1 MAEKYVYFFGE
12 GKAEGNAQMRAEL
25 GGKGANLAE
34 MTNIGLP
41 VPPGYTIS
49 TEACIYFYQNEKYPE
64 GLEEQIEENL
74 AKLEKAMG
82 KKLGDAENPL
92 LVSVRSG
99 APVSMP
105 GMMDTVLNL
114 GLNDE
119 SIKGL
124 IKQTGD
130 ERFAYD
136 AYRRFIM
143 MFSDVVLSGDEGAE
157 VYRPGLKRHNFE
169 EIFKEVKEEQ
179 GVTEDTDVDTDGLKQ
194 VVAKSKEHF
203 KKVYG
208 AEFPSAPR
216 EQLKLATDAVFESW
230 NNPRAKSFRAIKG
243 IPDDFGTGVNVQTM
257 VFGNM
262 GDDSG
267 TGVGFTRN
275 PITGDKEFYGE
286 YLVNAQGEDVVAG
299 VRDAM
304 QIQEMKETMPEIYD
318 KLEGIAKT
326 LDTHYKDMQDLE
338 FTVERGELFI
348 LQTRSG
354 MPTATGRAVIKIVV
368 DMVGEGLYG
377 DDIKAARRLALS
389 KVKSDH
395 VDQLLHPQIDPEAEA
410 EPVAKG
416 VDAAPGAAVGA
427 VVFVPYDAVTE
438 AREGKKVIL
447 VRPETTPD
455 DVHGFDPAEGIL
467 TQIGGATSHAALVA
481 RGMGKPCVA
490 GCDQLSIDV
499 ITKQFTVGD
508 EVVKEGDVIT
518 IDGTTGNVY
527 LGEVPTIPPE
537 LTDELRTLL
546 SWADEV
552 RRLGVWTNADYPDQ
566 AAKALEYGAEGIG
579 LCRTEHMFMEK
590 ERLPIVQEMIL
601 AKTGEERVAALNRLL
616 PFQRDD
622 FIGIFKVMVEEED
635 GKKIGL
641 PVIIR
646 LIDPPLHEFLPKHDE
661 LLVDVTKLRIAKA
674 QLGDSFAAELEEKE
688 EMLQEVER
696 MREQNPMLGLRGC
709 RLGLIMPEIIEMQV
723 RAIIT
728 AACTVKKE
736 GIDVHPE
743 IMIPLIAHVNE
754 LKVTREK
761 LEEVAKE
768 TMEEQGIEVDYKFG
782 TMIEIPRAALTADEV
797 AEVADFFSFG
807 TNDLTQTGFGISRD
821 DAEAKFLMRYVEMGI
836 LPENPFQTLDTGG
849 VGKLV
854 ESGVNLGRKTKPELE
869 IGICGEHGGD
879 PKSIEF
885 CHNVGLNY
893 VSCSPFRVPIAR
905 LAAAHA
911 KLNEEQ

>member
-1 MAEKYVYFFGE
+1 MAKKYVYFFGE
-12 GKAEGNAQMRAEL
+12 GNAEGNATMRAEL

-49 TEACIYFYQNEKYPE
+49 TDACIYFYQNEKYP
-64 GLEEQIEENL
+64 GDLDEQVEENL
-74 AKLEKAMG
+74 AKLEKAMD

-119 SIKGL
+119 TIKGL
-124 IKQTGD
+124 IKRTGD

-143 MFSDVVLSGDEGAE
+143 MFSDVVLSGDEGAS

-169 EIFKEVKEEQ
+169 KIFKEVKKEQ

-216 EQLKLATDAVFESW
+216 EQLRLAVDAVFESW

-243 IPDDFGTGVNVQTM
+243 IPDDYGTGVNVQAM

-275 PITGDKEFYGE
+275 PITGAKEFYGE

-304 QIQEMKETMPEIYD
+304 QIQEMKETMPEIYEI
-318 KLEGIAKT
+318 LEGIAKT
-326 LDTHYKDMQDLE
+326 LDTHYKDVQDLE
-338 FTVERGELFI
+338 FTVEKGELYI

-354 MPTATGRAVIKIVV
+354 VPTATGRAVIKFAV
-368 DMVGEGLYG
+368 DMVNEGLYG
-377 DDIKAARRLALS
+377 DDMKAARKLALS

-395 VDQLLHPQIDPEAEA
+395 VDQLLHPQVDRRVEV
-410 EPVAKG
+410 EPIAKG

-427 VVFVPYDAVTE
+427 AVFDPNDAVTQ

-455 DVHGFDPAEGIL
+455 DVHGFEPAEGIL

-490 GCDQLSIDV
+490 GCDQISIDL
-499 ITKQFTVGD
+499 IAKQFTVGD
-508 EVVKEGDVIT
+508 KVIKEGDVIT
-518 IDGTTGNVY
+518 IDGTAGNVY
-527 LGEVPTIPPE
+527 LGDIPTIPPE
-537 LTDELRTLL
+537 LTDELKTLL

-552 RRLGVWTNADYPDQ
+552 RRLGVWTNADYPDH
-566 AAKALEYGAEGIG
+566 ATKALEYGAEGIG

-601 AKTGEERVAALNRLL
+601 AKTTEDRVAALDRLL

-622 FIGIFKVMVEEED
+622 FIGIFRVMVKED
-635 GKKIGL
+635 NGKKIGL

-743 IMIPLIAHVNE
+743 IMIPLIGHVNE
-754 LKVTREK
+754 LKVTREI
-761 LEEVAKE
+761 LEGVAEK

-821 DAEAKFLMRYVEMGI
+821 DAEAKFLMKYVEMGI
-836 LPENPFQTLDTGG
+836 LPENPFQTLDAAGI
-849 VGKLV
+849 GKLV
-854 ESGVNLGRKTKPELE
+854 EMAVNLGRKTKPKLE

-879 PKSIEF
+879 PDSIEF
-885 CHNVGLNY
+885 CHKVGLNY

>member
-1 MAEKYVYFFGE
+1 
-12 GKAEGNAQMRAEL
+12 
-25 GGKGANLAE
+25 
-34 MTNIGLP
+34 
-41 VPPGYTIS
+41 
-49 TEACIYFYQNEKYPE
+49 
-64 GLEEQIEENL
+64 
-74 AKLEKAMG
+74 MG

-427 VVFVPYDAVTE
+427 VVFVPDDAVTE